1 MIYDHI
7 ENVRHYKGLH
17 PNLDLALAV
26 LEKGDFR
33 EQELGKYDV
42 AGQDVYYFLQENTLS
57 EEFKEE
63 FEYHR
68 SYADIHFVISG
79 QEQISYGCRLVG
91 EDTEFDQAGDIG
103 FVPSEKWVDFLLDG
117 NYFAI
122 FLPGEVHQPNQWAGD
137 DKTVHKCVFKVLLDD

>member
-33 EQELGKYDV
+33 EQELGKYEV
-42 AGQDVYYFLQENTLS
+42 AGQNVYYFLQENTLS

-91 EDTEFDQAGDIG
+91 EGAEFDQAGDIG
-103 FVPSEKWVDFLLDG
+103 FVPSEKWVDCLLDG

>member
-103 FVPSEKWVDFLLDG
+103 FVPSEKWVDCLLDG

-137 DKTVHKCVFKVLLDD
+137 TKTVRKCVFKVLVDD

>member
-7 ENVRHYKGLH
+7 ENIRHYKGLH

-42 AGQDVYYFLQENTLS
+42 VGQDVYYFLQENTLS

-137 DKTVHKCVFKVLLDD
+137 AKTVRKCVFKVLLDD

>member
-7 ENVRHYKGLH
+7 EHVRHYKGLH

-33 EQELGKYDV
+33 EQELGKYEV
-42 AGQDVYYFLQENTLS
+42 AGQNVYYFLQENTLS

-79 QEQISYGCRLVG
+79 QEQISYGCHLVG
-91 EDTEFDQAGDIG
+91 EDTGFDQAGDIG
-103 FVPSEKWVDFLLDG
+103 FVPSEKRMDCLLDG

-122 FLPGEVHQPNQWAGD
+122 FLPGEVHQPNQWAGAT
-137 DKTVHKCVFKVLLDD
+137 KTVRKCVFKVLVDD

>member
-7 ENVRHYKGLH
+7 DNCSQYKGLH

-33 EQELGKYDV
+33 EQDLGKYVV

-91 EDTEFDQAGDIG
+91 EDTGFDQAGDIG

-137 DKTVHKCVFKVLLDD
+137 AKTVRKCVFKVLLDD

>member
-7 ENVRHYKGLH
+7 EHVRHYKGLH

-33 EQELGKYDV
+33 EQELGKYEV
-42 AGQDVYYFLQENTLS
+42 AGQNVYYFLQENTLS

-68 SYADIHFVISG
+68 SYVDIHFVISG
-79 QEQISYGCRLVG
+79 QEQTSYGCRLVG

-103 FVPSEKWVDFLLDG
+103 FVPSEKWVDCLLDG

-122 FLPGEVHQPNQWAGD
+122 FLPGEVHQPNQWAGAT
-137 DKTVHKCVFKVLLDD
+137 KTVRKCVFKVLVDD

>member
-1 MIYDHI
+1 MIYDRI
-7 ENVRHYKGLH
+7 EHVRHYKGLH
-17 PNLDLALAV
+17 PNLDLAIAV

-33 EQELGKYDV
+33 EQELGKYEV
-42 AGQDVYYFLQENTLS
+42 AGQVVYYFLQENTLS

-91 EDTEFDQAGDIG
+91 EDTGFDQAGDIG
-103 FVPSEKWVDFLLDG
+103 FVPSEKRMDCLLDG
-117 NYFAI
+117 NYFVI
-122 FLPGEVHQPNQWAGD
+122 FLPGEVHQPNQWAGAT
-137 DKTVHKCVFKVLLDD
+137 KTVRKCVFKVLVDD